1 MNIAYSGISGRIG
14 YFINQYRSAS
24 SCVLDRSV
32 FNWQDFNTYTSLNSY
47 DRVFLSFPV
56 NKINILDLLPD
67 FLSTVR
73 PDQTIIKFGSLGPQ
87 RVIHD
92 VVDTELRRCCRVISL
107 QLAPTMQSVI
117 DEQIADNIINDY
129 RYARPA
135 PYVAAEDAAALAVR
149 ATEESVTKDVLSVT
163 GSENLTVN
171 ELHQLFKR
179 YKNYQ
184 IQSLAPDLF
193 VDQYQHY
200 SKCIQ
205 QQIANAYNQ
214 YQTWNPVPS
223 TDLKDNNILPMK
235 FCTWL
240 ENHYD
245 NQATIS
251 STL

>member
-24 SCVLDRSV
+24 SHVLDRSV
-32 FNWQDFNTYTSLNSY
+32 FNWQDSDTYGSLNLY

-73 PDQTIIKFGSLGPQ
+73 PEQTIVKFGSLGPQ

-92 VVDTELRRCCRVISL
+92 AIDAELRKYCRVISL
-107 QLAPTMQSVI
+107 QLAPTMQSVL
-117 DEQIADNIINDY
+117 DEQIVDDVINDY

-135 PYVAAEDAAALAVR
+135 PYVSAEDAAAIAVH
-149 ATEESVTKDVLSVT
+149 ATEDSVTKDVLLVT

-171 ELHQLFKR
+171 DLQKLFR
-179 YKNYQ
+179 PYKNYQ
-184 IQSLAPDLF
+184 IQSLSPDLF
-193 VDQYQHY
+193 VDQYQIY
-200 SKCIQ
+200 SKHIQ
-205 QQIANAYNQ
+205 QQVAGAYNQ
-214 YQTWNPVPS
+214 YQHWNPEPS

-240 ENHYD
+240 EKHYD
-245 NQATIS
+245 N
-251 STL
+251 